1 MQAVRGNATYVA
13 GVVMAIGGDT
23 QGELLKEKIEKYWIE
38 KDLFK
43 KQGLM
48 KYSTAKLFFHCF
60 WGLIKP
66 EAKAVPKIIKTPHPN
81 IHGVTISSNHT
92 TPMQLAKTGIR

>member
-1 MQAVRGNATYVA
+1 
-13 GVVMAIGGDT
+13 MAIGGDT

-48 KYSTAKLFFHCF
+48 KYLTAKLFFHCF
-60 WGLIKP
+60 FG
-66 EAKAVPKIIKTPHPN
+66 
-81 IHGVTISSNHT
+81 G
-92 TPMQLAKTGIR
+92 